1 MRWKADAAARR
12 DLGFRPTWFETTD
25 AALST
30 ESLEAVS
37 KFLIPAVR
45 KVLC

>member
-12 DLGFRPTWFETTD
+12 DLGYRPTWFETTD

-30 ESLEAVS
+30 EGLGAVS
-37 KFLIPAVR
+37 KFRIPAVQ